1 MKRFLGFAMVFVAAL
16 VLSSCEKEGGVSNE
30 YLDVTPNNISGVW
43 RVESFDNGVELN
55 ENTYRYIEFK
65 RKGKSFVSYDNLGS
79 MEVQKRSG
87 RFDITT
93 DGAAVIRGQYNF
105 GQGDWEHSYY
115 VRDLTKERMVWVAID
130 DESLVTVRQNGF
142 TVSDKEILCL
152 CARLSR

>member
-55 ENTYRYIEFK
+55 ENTYRYIEFR
-65 RKGKSFVSYDNLGS
+65 RKDKSFVSYDNLGS

-130 DESLVTVRQNGF
+130 DESLVTVYVRAELPDWIPVEEEN
-142 TVSDKEILCL
+142 
-152 CARLSR
+152 

>member
-1 MKRFLGFAMVFVAAL
+1 MVFVAAL
-16 VLSSCEKEGGVSNE
+16 VLSSCEKESGVSNE

-65 RKGKSFVSYDNLGS
+65 RKDKSFVSYDNLGS

-130 DESLVTVRQNGF
+130 DESLVTVYVRAELPDWIPVEEEN
-142 TVSDKEILCL
+142 
-152 CARLSR
+152 

>member
-1 MKRFLGFAMVFVAAL
+1 MVFVAAL

-55 ENTYRYIEFK
+55 ENTYRYIEFR
-65 RKGKSFVSYDNLGS
+65 RKDKSFVSYDNLGS

-130 DESLVTVRQNGF
+130 DESLVTVYVRAELPDWIPVEEEN
-142 TVSDKEILCL
+142 
-152 CARLSR
+152 

>member
-1 MKRFLGFAMVFVAAL
+1 MKRFLEFAMVFVAAL

-65 RKGKSFVSYDNLGS
+65 RKDKSFVSYDNLGS

-115 VRDLTKERMVWVAID
+115 VRDLTRERMVWVAID
-130 DESLVTVRQNGF
+130 DESLVTVYVRAELPDWIPVEEEN
-142 TVSDKEILCL
+142 
-152 CARLSR
+152 

>member
-1 MKRFLGFAMVFVAAL
+1 MVFVAAL

-43 RVESFDNGVELN
+43 RVECFDNGVELN
-55 ENTYRYIEFK
+55 EKTYRYIEFR
-65 RKGKSFVSYDNLGS
+65 RKDKSFVSYDNLGS

-105 GQGDWEHSYY
+105 GQGDWEPSYY

-130 DESLVTVRQNGF
+130 DESLVTVYVRAELPDWIPVEEEN
-142 TVSDKEILCL
+142 
-152 CARLSR
+152 

>member
-65 RKGKSFVSYDNLGS
+65 RKDKSFVSYDNLGS

-130 DESLVTVRQNGF
+130 DESLVTVYVRAELPDWIPVEEKINY
-142 TVSDKEILCL
+142 
-152 CARLSR
+152 

>member
-1 MKRFLGFAMVFVAAL
+1 MVFVAAL
-16 VLSSCEKEGGVSNE
+16 VLFSCEKEGGVSNE

-65 RKGKSFVSYDNLGS
+65 RKDKSFVSYDNLGS

-130 DESLVTVRQNGF
+130 DESLVTVYVRAELPDWIPVEEEN
-142 TVSDKEILCL
+142 
-152 CARLSR
+152 

>member
-65 RKGKSFVSYDNLGS
+65 RKDKSFVSYDNLGS

-130 DESLVTVRQNGF
+130 DESLVTVYVRAELPDWIPVEVEN
-142 TVSDKEILCL
+142 
-152 CARLSR
+152 

>member
-55 ENTYRYIEFK
+55 EKTYRYIEFR
-65 RKGKSFVSYDNLGS
+65 RKDKSFVSYDNLGS

-105 GQGDWEHSYY
+105 GQGDWEPSYY

-130 DESLVTVRQNGF
+130 DESLVTVYVRAELPDWIPVEEEN
-142 TVSDKEILCL
+142 
-152 CARLSR
+152 

>member
-65 RKGKSFVSYDNLGS
+65 RKDKSFVSYDNLGS

-130 DESLVTVRQNGF
+130 DESLVTVYVRAELPDWIPVEEEN
-142 TVSDKEILCL
+142 
-152 CARLSR
+152 

>member
-1 MKRFLGFAMVFVAAL
+1 MKRFLGFVMVFVAAL

-65 RKGKSFVSYDNLGS
+65 RKDKSFVSYDNLGS

-130 DESLVTVRQNGF
+130 DESLVTVYVRAELPDWIPVEEEN
-142 TVSDKEILCL
+142 
-152 CARLSR
+152 

>member
-1 MKRFLGFAMVFVAAL
+1 MVFVAAL

-65 RKGKSFVSYDNLGS
+65 RKDKSFVSYDNLGS

-130 DESLVTVRQNGF
+130 DESLVTVYVRAELPDWIPVEEEN
-142 TVSDKEILCL
+142 
-152 CARLSR
+152 